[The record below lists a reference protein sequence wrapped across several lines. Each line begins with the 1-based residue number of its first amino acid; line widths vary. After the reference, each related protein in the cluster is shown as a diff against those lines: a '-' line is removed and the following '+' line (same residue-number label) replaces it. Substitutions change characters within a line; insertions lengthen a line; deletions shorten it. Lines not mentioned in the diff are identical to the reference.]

1 MLIVVVVTRLS
12 AFVKTGVTACKKKKK
27 NINFAVSEFFKNC
40 KHDFMVGI
48 CLQHRNSMS
57 QMGAASSAQ
66 T

>member
-12 AFVKTGVTACKKKKK
+12 AFVKTGVTACKKKK
-27 NINFAVSEFFKNC
+27 NTNFAVSEFFKNC

>member
-27 NINFAVSEFFKNC
+27 NTNFAVSEFFKNC